1 MKVTFDD
8 VNNVNVISIYQSKLM
23 SISEELHWKHIPVIF
38 KEQNKCLE
46 IIDKKKIHSPHP
58 KTIRKHSGND
68 RITCSGG
75 RKNFVDLCLDRNQE
89 VTDISMWLGH
99 KNSNITMAVYKQRQ
113 VVRFNPVQKKQKG
126 FKIV

>member
-1 MKVTFDD
+1 M
-8 VNNVNVISIYQSKLM
+8 
-23 SISEELHWKHIPVIF
+23 IF

-46 IIDKKKIHSPHP
+46 IIEKKSVHRPHP
-58 KTIRKHSGND
+58 KTIRKYSGND
-68 RITCSGG
+68 RITCYGG